1 MPERQVFAI
10 YQNLLDTL
18 QAVHGHTQTWA
29 RSDLEDQDRD
39 LIFIF
44 KIKLF

>member
-1 MPERQVFAI
+1 MPERQVFAT
-10 YQNLLDTL
+10 YQN
-18 QAVHGHTQTWA
+18 VNGHTQTWT

-39 LIFIF
+39 LILIF